1 MSEGQVLLY
10 FDGFWFGYVAQDT
23 RLREK
28 KKSVLFRVKNPAS
41 AQVTYQ
47 VDPLG

>member
-10 FDGFWFGYVAQDT
+10 FDGFSFGYVAQDT

-28 KKSVLFRVKNPAS
+28 KNPFFSESKIPQAHK
-41 AQVTYQ
+41 
-47 VDPLG
+47 